1 MQFTHPLS
9 FASLLSTIACL
20 NGRSS
25 VEIDKSGRRPVLST
39 FNTNKDS
46 MSSMGMYVAEAKPG
60 NDLSYTFLLAP
71 MHYREVMEGITFR
84 FANFAS
90 HFICVQIF
98 QINF

>member
-1 MQFTHPLS
+1 
-9 FASLLSTIACL
+9 
-20 NGRSS
+20 
-25 VEIDKSGRRPVLST
+25 
-39 FNTNKDS
+39 

-71 MHYREVMEGITFR
+71 MHYREVVMEGITFR